1 MKYLLKR
8 LLMMLPMLVGISLVS
23 YVIMNMAPGDAAS
36 MYVNPEELRNQVSI
50 DAVREKLQLD
60 SPVLVRYAAWLGQV
74 LQGNLG
80 YSYISRQPV
89 ASEIAARLVPTIQ
102 LSVAALALELVVG
115 VSLGI
120 FCAKRQYRASDN
132 ILSLLSF
139 VGMSMPSF
147 WFGMLLILFFTLR
160 VGWLP
165 SMGLVTV
172 GLKGPW
178 HVLLADRARHMAMPV
193 IALSFAGVGSW
204 LRFQRASFLDVMGQ
218 DYIRTAR
225 SKGLKEGAVTWRH
238 AFRNS
243 CIPVVTML
251 GGSLPGLIGGSFVIE
266 NMFGIPGLGRY
277 GTMAVLARDYPAV
290 MAVTLFSSILVMAGV
305 LLSDLLYVLVD
316 PRIKYS

>member
-23 YVIMNMAPGDAAS
+23 YIIMNMAPGDAAS

-50 DAVREKLQLD
+50 DAVRERLQLD
-60 SPVLVRYAAWLGQV
+60 RPVLVRYAAWLGQV

-89 ASEIAARLVPTIQ
+89 ASEIAARLVPTVQ
-102 LSVAALALELVVG
+102 LSLAALALELVAG

-120 FCAKRQYRASDN
+120 FCARRQYRASDN

-147 WFGMLLILFFTLR
+147 WFGMLLILFFTLHA
-160 VGWLP
+160 GWLP

-178 HVLLADRARHMAMPV
+178 HAMLADRARHMAMPV

-225 SKGLKEGAVTWRH
+225 SKGLKESAVTWRH